1 MRGFSS
7 DLKPKAMGFTLVELL
22 VVIGIIALLIA
33 ILLPTLSK
41 ARKAAARVACQS
53 NVRQLYL
60 GVSLYCDNNH
70 DWYPTCAFPE
80 GGPYIQ
86 YPDDWI
92 WWEEN
97 RALDESPIAKCL
109 NTRGDRFKALLRCP
123 LENFDGRKPIP
134 AVAAGQGAYLYSY
147 SINENVGSNVRT
159 LPGARTKRGQW
170 HRPGER
176 ILITELNSEL
186 PAVFPQPVWGYV
198 DPLTRRHGQGISRKT
213 HAVMGVNVSAAFM
226 DGHVQGIDEDLSN
239 DIWQIHYWE

>member
-80 GGPYIQ
+80 GVPYIH
-86 YPDDWI
+86 YPDDWLYWSDDRI
-92 WWEEN
+92 
-97 RALDESPIAKCL
+97 LDDSPIAKYL
-109 NTRGDRFKALLRCP
+109 NTRGEHFKALLRCP

-134 AVAAGQGAYLYSY
+134 AVAPGQGAYLYSY
-147 SINENVGSNVRT
+147 SMNENVGANVKT
-159 LPGARTKRGQW
+159 LPGWRSKRAQW
-170 HRPGER
+170 RRSGEK
-176 ILITELNSEL
+176 ILITEGMGTWPN
-186 PAVFPQPVWGYV
+186 PTWDYT
-198 DPLTRRHGQGISRKT
+198 DHLTRRHGQGTSNKT
-213 HAVMGVNVSAAFM
+213 RALMGVNATAAFM
-226 DGHVQGIDEDLSN
+226 DGHVGGIDEDFSN
-239 DIWQIHYWE
+239 DIRQIQLDQ